1 MVGSVMKSEFHMEK
15 CWNIFLNF
23 RKGILID
30 FRVINNRNSK
40 TDYITRNIRD
50 LFNRLGNFF

>member
-1 MVGSVMKSEFHMEK
+1 MEK

-50 LFNRLGNFF
+50 LFNRLGNFFGD

>member
-1 MVGSVMKSEFHMEK
+1 MEK

-40 TDYITRNIRD
+40 IDEIIRKRRD
-50 LFNRLGNFF
+50 LFN